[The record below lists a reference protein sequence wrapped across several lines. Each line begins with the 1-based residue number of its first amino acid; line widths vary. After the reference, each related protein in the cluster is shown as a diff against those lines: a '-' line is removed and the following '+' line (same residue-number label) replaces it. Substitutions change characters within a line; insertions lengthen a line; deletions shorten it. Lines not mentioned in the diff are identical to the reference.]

1 MENLTTGALEAS
13 VSIFQALKFLTL
25 FLYSNRA
32 CLDSGFFYVINHG
45 ISQEFMDEVFYQSKS
60 FFDLPISEK
69 MKVLRNKQHRVP
81 ENDPDI
87 EKPLYGPN
95 VWPTAEALEVA
106 KAVSRIIALAL
117 DLEVDFFDRQE
128 MLGKPI
134 ATLRLLHYEVSDP
147 MKGIYGARA
156 RSDFGLITL
165 LATDDVYGLQDAKP
179 QKWEF
184 VAPLKGAFIVNLGDM
199 LERWSNCI
207 FRPTLHRVLGNGQE
221 RYSIAYFVE
230 PSHDCVVEC
239 LPTCQSQENPP
250 NSTRILKLFSSHT
263 KNDTPNSVVNIA
275 GIFASYCC
283 QDLREASI
291 HGVKGELENQLDGRT
306 EYKITVTEQVK
317 QSKLWL
323 KLLDKF
329 FNWKANINGSIPCPP
344 KEYGSCGCLSL
355 TLKRIFKM
363 NWVAKLVKNYE
374 EMVIGC
380 KVYVTGSSRE
390 IGFNSRLFEYANREN
405 CNDNFLYCPAS
416 EDIKVDGIADFRKRW
431 IWGEPVIVKE
441 VCDGLLMS
449 SWDPMVNIELGQF
462 IMGYSKGQIHE
473 NGWPQMLKLK
483 DWPSPTAPEDFLLYQ
498 RPNFISK
505 LPLLEYIHSKWGLLN
520 VAAKLPHYSLQND
533 VGPKIFISYG
543 MNEELGRGD
552 SVNNLHFSMRDMDGS
567 FCRVFKALQP
577 FDKEEKKKTC
587 CYIVLQLLKLSN
599 GESSE
604 DPIYYVLMRRPNKF
618 EQCCINILLD
628 VIMEVGNISSMLET
642 MLFAAFGNLSS
653 ISRDGMEH
661 EEVFCCNYR
670 NDLHCSG
677 FFDAGNF
684 ALHSL
689 MVEKTIMC
697 MSEAFMAGIAAG
709 AVESVV
715 SSPFELIKLCAQV
728 NSASRILS
736 SDTVTARTAVSPLLA
751 RLLPGYSPDMRTLNH
766 SVGLLFPETFEVAK
780 TISMGPSLKSGSKVG
795 KSGSKVHEPDEHP
808 PQHIS

>member
-1 MENLTTGALEAS
+1 M
-13 VSIFQALKFLTL
+13 
-25 FLYSNRA
+25 
-32 CLDSGFFYVINHG
+32 
-45 ISQEFMDEVFYQSKS
+45 
-60 FFDLPISEK
+60 
-69 MKVLRNKQHRVP
+69 
-81 ENDPDI
+81 
-87 EKPLYGPN
+87 
-95 VWPTAEALEVA
+95 
-106 KAVSRIIALAL
+106 
-117 DLEVDFFDRQE
+117 
-128 MLGKPI
+128 
-134 ATLRLLHYEVSDP
+134 
-147 MKGIYGARA
+147 
-156 RSDFGLITL
+156 
-165 LATDDVYGLQDAKP
+165 
-179 QKWEF
+179 
-184 VAPLKGAFIVNLGDM
+184 
-199 LERWSNCI
+199 
-207 FRPTLHRVLGNGQE
+207 
-221 RYSIAYFVE
+221 
-230 PSHDCVVEC
+230 
-239 LPTCQSQENPP
+239 
-250 NSTRILKLFSSHT
+250 FS
-263 KNDTPNSVVNIA
+263 
-275 GIFASYCC
+275 CC

-306 EYKITVTEQVK
+306 EYKITVTKQVK

-355 TLKRIFKM
+355 TLKRNFKM

-405 CNDNFLYCPAS
+405 CNDNFLYCPTS

-431 IWGEPVIVKE
+431 IRGESVIVKE

-449 SWDPMVNIELGQF
+449 SWDPMVIWKRIQETTEEKMKDDSRNVKATDFLDWFEF
-462 IMGYSKGQIHE
+462 IMGYSKGRIHE

-543 MNEELGRGD
+543 MNEELGR
-552 SVNNLHFSMRDMDGS
+552 VDGS

-577 FDKEEKKKTC
+577 FDKEEKK
-587 CYIVLQLLKLSN
+587 
-599 GESSE
+599 
-604 DPIYYVLMRRPNKF
+604 KF

-642 MLFAAFGNLSS
+642 MLFAAFG
-653 ISRDGMEH
+653 MEWNTRRFS
-661 EEVFCCNYR
+661 V
-670 NDLHCSG
+670 
-677 FFDAGNF
+677 
-684 ALHSL
+684 

-736 SDTVTARTAVSPLLA
+736 SDTVATRTAVSPLLA

-766 SVGLLFPETFEVAK
+766 SVGLLFLETFEVAK
-780 TISMGPSLKSGSKVG
+780 TISMGPSLESGSKVG

-808 PQHIS
+808 PQHVS

>member
-1 MENLTTGALEAS
+1 M
-13 VSIFQALKFLTL
+13 
-25 FLYSNRA
+25 
-32 CLDSGFFYVINHG
+32 
-45 ISQEFMDEVFYQSKS
+45 
-60 FFDLPISEK
+60 
-69 MKVLRNKQHRVP
+69 
-81 ENDPDI
+81 
-87 EKPLYGPN
+87 
-95 VWPTAEALEVA
+95 
-106 KAVSRIIALAL
+106 
-117 DLEVDFFDRQE
+117 
-128 MLGKPI
+128 
-134 ATLRLLHYEVSDP
+134 
-147 MKGIYGARA
+147 
-156 RSDFGLITL
+156 
-165 LATDDVYGLQDAKP
+165 
-179 QKWEF
+179 
-184 VAPLKGAFIVNLGDM
+184 
-199 LERWSNCI
+199 
-207 FRPTLHRVLGNGQE
+207 
-221 RYSIAYFVE
+221 
-230 PSHDCVVEC
+230 
-239 LPTCQSQENPP
+239 
-250 NSTRILKLFSSHT
+250 FS
-263 KNDTPNSVVNIA
+263 
-275 GIFASYCC
+275 CC

-306 EYKITVTEQVK
+306 EHKITVTEQVK

-355 TLKRIFKM
+355 TLKRNFKM

-405 CNDNFLYCPAS
+405 CNDNFLYCPTS

-431 IWGEPVIVKE
+431 IWGESVIVKE

-449 SWDPMVNIELGQF
+449 SWDPMVIWKRIRETTEEKMKDDNRNVKATDFLDWFEVNIELGQF
-462 IMGYSKGQIHE
+462 IMGYSKGRIHE

-543 MNEELGRGD
+543 MNEELGTVMVLFAECSRLY
-552 SVNNLHFSMRDMDGS
+552 SL
-567 FCRVFKALQP
+567 LT
-577 FDKEEKKKTC
+577 KKRRKSITT
-587 CYIVLQLLKLSN
+587 Y
-599 GESSE
+599 
-604 DPIYYVLMRRPNKF
+604 PIYYVLMRLPNKF

-661 EEVFCCNYR
+661 EEVFCYNYK

-677 FFDAGNF
+677 TA
-684 ALHSL
+684 

-697 MSEAFMAGIAAG
+697 MSKAFMAGIAAG

-736 SDTVTARTAVSPLLA
+736 SDTVATRTAVSPLLA
-751 RLLPGYSPDMRTLNH
+751 RLLPGYSLDMRTLNH

-780 TISMGPSLKSGSKVG
+780 TISMGPSLESGSKVG

>member
-1 MENLTTGALEAS
+1 
-13 VSIFQALKFLTL
+13 
-25 FLYSNRA
+25 
-32 CLDSGFFYVINHG
+32 
-45 ISQEFMDEVFYQSKS
+45 
-60 FFDLPISEK
+60 
-69 MKVLRNKQHRVP
+69 
-81 ENDPDI
+81 
-87 EKPLYGPN
+87 
-95 VWPTAEALEVA
+95 
-106 KAVSRIIALAL
+106 
-117 DLEVDFFDRQE
+117 
-128 MLGKPI
+128 
-134 ATLRLLHYEVSDP
+134 
-147 MKGIYGARA
+147 
-156 RSDFGLITL
+156 
-165 LATDDVYGLQDAKP
+165 
-179 QKWEF
+179 
-184 VAPLKGAFIVNLGDM
+184 
-199 LERWSNCI
+199 
-207 FRPTLHRVLGNGQE
+207 
-221 RYSIAYFVE
+221 
-230 PSHDCVVEC
+230 
-239 LPTCQSQENPP
+239 
-250 NSTRILKLFSSHT
+250 
-263 KNDTPNSVVNIA
+263 
-275 GIFASYCC
+275 CC

-355 TLKRIFKM
+355 TLKRNFKM

-405 CNDNFLYCPAS
+405 CNDNFLYCPTS

-431 IWGEPVIVKE
+431 IRGEPVIVKE

-449 SWDPMVNIELGQF
+449 SWDPMVIWKRIRETTEEKMKDDSRNVKATDFLDWFEVNIELGQF
-462 IMGYSKGQIHE
+462 IMGYSKGRIHE

-552 SVNNLHFSMRDMDGS
+552 SVNNLHFSMRDM
-567 FCRVFKALQP
+567 ALQP
-577 FDKEEKKKTC
+577 FDKEEKKK
-587 CYIVLQLLKLSN
+587 
-599 GESSE
+599 
-604 DPIYYVLMRRPNKF
+604 
-618 EQCCINILLD
+618 
-628 VIMEVGNISSMLET
+628 
-642 MLFAAFGNLSS
+642 
-653 ISRDGMEH
+653 
-661 EEVFCCNYR
+661 
-670 NDLHCSG
+670 
-677 FFDAGNF
+677 
-684 ALHSL
+684 